1 MNSKVLNFS
10 RTMNKNNFSNLLNFH
25 LALFGKHPENYFRE
39 HYSSNH
45 FGTAQDNLSSGSPIS

>member
-1 MNSKVLNFS
+1 
-10 RTMNKNNFSNLLNFH
+10 MNKNNFSNLLNFH